1 MSKKEHYGFNDLV
14 DTLTED
20 MTPVKALKVKRMLAD
35 IYNHRLPIGV
45 AYAVLA
51 IGLIMGMCAG
61 VIWIGEFIK
70 PPAEPIDWPQ
80 FGFLFMGLAVGV
92 ALGTMLALDDIIGR
106 VRRRAVKIVEDVIE
120 GDKS

>member
-20 MTPVKALKVKRMLAD
+20 MAPVKALKVKRMLAD
-35 IYNHRLPIGV
+35 IYNYRMPLGV

-51 IGLIMGMCAG
+51 IALIMGICAG
-61 VIWIGEFIK
+61 VIWIGEFIN
-70 PPAEPIDWPQ
+70 PPAEPMDWPQ
-80 FGFLFMGLAVGV
+80 FGLLFMGLGVGV